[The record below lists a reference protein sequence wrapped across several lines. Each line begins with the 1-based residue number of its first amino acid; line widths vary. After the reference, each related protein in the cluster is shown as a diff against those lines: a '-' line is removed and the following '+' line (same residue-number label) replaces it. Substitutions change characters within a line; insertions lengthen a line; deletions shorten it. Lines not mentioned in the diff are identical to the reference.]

1 MYSPQEGAY
10 MTMNQYIPPKL
21 LKPLIRQDDGT
32 FIVKPDSLEAF
43 EVTSVPECKIE
54 DILPAH
60 VLADGCDPDPRKPAT
75 QAIFEPETGGEA

>member
-1 MYSPQEGAY
+1 
-10 MTMNQYIPPKL
+10 MTMNQYVPPKL

-43 EVTSVPECKIE
+43 EVSSVPERKIE

-60 VLADGCDPDPRKPAT
+60 VLADGCE
-75 QAIFEPETGGEA
+75 QFFEPEVGGES